1 MASEGPDTG
10 DDRAEFEYLPPCAG
24 CRHWEELHESDRA
37 GGEHCHAKGCK
48 CTRYVAMPPAP
59 EGEANG

>member
-24 CRHWEELHESDRA
+24 CRHWEELHASDGA
-37 GGEHCHAKGCK
+37 GNEYCNAEGCT
-48 CTRYVAMPPAP
+48 CTRYYSAP
-59 EGEANG
+59 EGEANA